1 MWRIQ
6 YVHFQIK
13 EAKRENA
20 MSNIVLAQVLIR
32 VLKVTGISLLAFSES
47 ARFGVFFYFSLKKNF
62 SLIHY

>member
-32 VLKVTGISLLAFSES
+32 VLKVTGISLLPFSES
-47 ARFGVFFYFSLKKNF
+47 ARFVFFFLF
-62 SLIHY
+62 